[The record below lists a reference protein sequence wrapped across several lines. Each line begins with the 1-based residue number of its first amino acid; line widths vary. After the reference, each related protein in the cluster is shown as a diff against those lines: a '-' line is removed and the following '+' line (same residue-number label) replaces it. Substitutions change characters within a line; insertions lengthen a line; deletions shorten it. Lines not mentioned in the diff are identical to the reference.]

1 MSIKKV
7 MLAVGTEDEERTERL
22 AEEAIAVAEPA
33 GAEVV
38 LTHVFTDEE
47 FDTVRSRLGVDET
60 SEGRPRRRRRA
71 THDHASALG
80 GAHRGRRVALGP
92 GGCRRRP
99 RRRGRRGGVCDRCRP
114 RRRRRSPPVADREG
128 RLRERRPRGPPLV
141 AVSGDVRAFGV
152 VIVRSASQIRETPAH
167 TETRAIRSGVCPLKR
182 PA

>member
-60 SEGRPRRRRRA
+60 SEGSTPDAVAERHTTTRALSEALTEAGVSHSVRVPSATTPTRSSRRRLRSVP
-71 THDHASALG
+71 TASSSAV
-80 GAHRGRRVALGP
+80 AAGRRP
-92 GGCRRRP
+92 GRP
-99 RRRGRRGGVCDRCRP
+99 SSGA
-114 RRRRRSPPVADREG
+114 SPKRVLLSSPCPVT
-128 RLRERRPRGPPLV
+128 
-141 AVSGDVRAFGV
+141 F
-152 VIVRSASQIRETPAH
+152 VRSAS
-167 TETRAIRSGVCPLKR
+167 
-182 PA
+182 

>member
-60 SEGRPRRRRRA
+60 SEGRPLTPSPSDTRPRERSRRRSPRPACRTRSGVPSA
-71 THDHASALG
+71 TT
-80 GAHRGRRVALGP
+80 P
-92 GGCRRRP
+92 
-99 RRRGRRGGVCDRCRP
+99 RGRRGGVCDRCRP